1 MTPEFEDPN
10 NHAPK
15 VSSGDEWEDLDSPAT
30 NLTPPRKEPGLPPKR
45 PTREPAV
52 KLHESKSK
60 PAEPDPE
67 SADEEPAGENA
78 KAKKRASRKTAAK
91 KTPAKKSA
99 GKVLKTKGRKSAK
112 PRLAKKT
119 PALETIPEAE
129 PEVPESTTTA
139 EKLVLPPAPEG
150 KRFRVNQIG
159 GDPTAHQPLNR
170 PVRSATQVAASI
182 PQENNEEVARRR
194 RRFVRGE
201 RGDWGEEKGRGSAK
215 WMALTGIGVIALVI
229 LAVVASQPGNR
240 GKERNQSMFSQLAP
254 AENTEKES
262 PIPDDNSMLEM
273 LTNGQEAA
281 RDLYAA
287 YAKAK
292 SPEDLAPLIFDA
304 EQTMPLIRKDWKPIE
319 DVPKD
324 WRPGDDSHW
333 TVADREETRYGRL
346 DGTDSG
352 YLPYTAYFQSE
363 DGELKLD
370 WKATTGYSS
379 AEFSELKQG
388 SGDASEIR
396 TLISRAEFFTFALPE
411 EKYLSFRLMAPDG
424 EVNLWGYIE
433 KDTALGEEV
442 SELFLQ
448 SQITG
453 EIQTEIQ
460 VVVSLEPGPEEG
472 LPAQWMIE
480 DLRGLTWLDEKE

>member
-15 VSSGDEWEDLDSPAT
+15 VTSGDEWDDLDSPTTKAT
-30 NLTPPRKEPGLPPKR
+30 PKRKEPGLPPKR

-52 KLHESKSK
+52 KLHEPKSN
-60 PAEPDPE
+60 PVEPDVE
-67 SADEEPAGENA
+67 LADEESDVEKVKPR
-78 KAKKRASRKTAAK
+78 KRATRKAAAK
-91 KTPAKKSA
+91 KTPAKKST
-99 GKVLKTKGRKSAK
+99 KKSLKTDGKKTAE
-112 PRLAKKT
+112 PRLAKKA
-119 PALETIPEAE
+119 PELEAIPEAE
-129 PEVPESTTTA
+129 TEDPEITTTA

-194 RRFVRGE
+194 RRFVSGE

-215 WMALTGIGVIALVI
+215 WMALTGIGVIAIVI
-229 LAVVASQPGNR
+229 LAVVASQPGER
-240 GKERNQSMFSQLAP
+240 GRERNQSMFSQLAP
-254 AENTEKES
+254 AENPKEES
-262 PIPDDNSMLEM
+262 SMDEDSMLEM
-273 LTNGQEAA
+273 LTNGQETA
-281 RDLYAA
+281 RDLYAD

-292 SPEDLAPLIFDA
+292 SPEDLAPLVFDA
-304 EQTMPLIRKDWKPIE
+304 EKTMPLIRKGWKPI
-319 DVPKD
+319 DSVSKD
-324 WRPGDDSHW
+324 WRPGDESQW
-333 TVADREETRYGRL
+333 TVADREGTRYGRL

-388 SGDASEIR
+388 AGDASEVR
-396 TLISRAEFFTFALPE
+396 ALISRAEFFTFALPE
-411 EKYLSFRLMAPDG
+411 EKYLSFRLMSPGG
-424 EVNLWGYIE
+424 EVNLWGYTE
-433 KDTALGEEV
+433 KGTALGEEI

-460 VVVSLEPGPEEG
+460 VVVSLAPGPEEG

-480 DLRGLTWLDEKE
+480 DLLGLTWLDKKKK